1 MVGGFTPTI
10 LRFDVDYLQ
19 MPASPLEQLQQIS
32 SLLPPQIGGRVR
44 TIARELE
51 AERSALTAFQNLGM
65 KLSGVRDSFDVITLF
80 QDMLEEAVRLMQA
93 DRGALALVEENNT
106 VRVVDSCSKDSHE
119 EVQVSRTLLERVVQ
133 TKQAIITTNVQ
144 EDMGNSASE
153 SILALDIR
161 SVLAVPLRS
170 RDQVIG
176 VLYVDT
182 QFTLRAFTEADA
194 SILNGFAA
202 QAGVAVTLARSI
214 RQEHDNYVSLVKI
227 MLSTLES
234 RDEYTAGHSDRVGLY
249 TSKLAQK
256 IGWTGADLER
266 AMFAGWVHD
275 IGKIGVRD
283 VYLNKTGVL
292 TPEERKIFNEHTVIG
307 ERLLRNHTK
316 GFDVILAAIRS
327 HHEKWDGSG
336 YPDGLVGE
344 KIPLLA
350 RMVGISDAFDAM
362 TTARSYSTPKS
373 WEQGFAIL
381 QKDAGTHFDPSLV
394 PLFIQAMSD
403 QKVTEAV
410 LEINRS
416 GELDKSIISQLL
428 AQHSS
433 K

>member
-1 MVGGFTPTI
+1 
-10 LRFDVDYLQ
+10 

-32 SLLPPQIGGRVR
+32 SLLPPQVGGRVR

-93 DRGALALVEENNT
+93 DRGALALVEDGN

-161 SVLAVPLRS
+161 SVLAVPLRA
-170 RDQVIG
+170 RDEVIG

-194 SILNGFAA
+194 GILNGFAA

-214 RQEHDNYVSLVKI
+214 QQEHENYVSLVKI

-249 TSKLAQK
+249 TSKLAEK
-256 IGWTGADLER
+256 LGWVGADLER

-275 IGKIGVRD
+275 IGKIGIRD
-283 VYLNKTGVL
+283 IYLHKTGQL
-292 TPEERKIFNEHTVIG
+292 TPEERKVLEEHTVIG
-307 ERLLRNHTK
+307 ERLLRKNTR
-316 GFDVILAAIRS
+316 GFDVILSAIRS

-336 YPDGLVGE
+336 YPDNLSGGQ
-344 KIPLLA
+344 IPLLA

-362 TTARSYSTPKS
+362 TTARPYSTPKT
-373 WEQGFAIL
+373 WEQTFAIL
-381 QKDAGTHFDPSLV
+381 QKDIGTHFDPELV
-394 PLFIQAMSD
+394 PLFIEAMSD
-403 QKVTEAV
+403 QKVSQAV
-410 LEINRS
+410 FEINRS
-416 GELDKSIISQLL
+416 GELDKNVIAQLI
-428 AQHSS
+428 AQHTGT
-433 K
+433 